1 MTPDRIDGMELGL
14 FWVLAVVAVAG
25 ALGLLFARKAVHA
38 AMAMAMTMISL
49 GVIYI
54 VQRAEFVGIIQVF
67 VYSGAV
73 MMLFLFV
80 VMLVGVDASD
90 STVETLRGQ
99 RVLAFGLG
107 ALFVAAAVYGLTRV
121 SWPQAVGLETVQAE
135 GSVTALA
142 REIFERQVLTLET
155 LGALLVIAVMGAMV
169 LAHRERLTPRR
180 TQRQISQDR
189 LRAGEWLSGKPNPGV
204 YARHNAADTPALAPD
219 GTPVE
224 ESVPRVLVAR
234 GQVTNPGAYRLP
246 GGSGRADGQP
256 PAEQAPEDLPAG
268 TNAAVDN
275 EMTKQAPSQQPG
287 DRDDRG
293 HGHTP
298 DDGDR
303 SDREE
308 R

>member
-1 MTPDRIDGMELGL
+1 MTPDTIDGMEVGL
-14 FWVLAVVAVAG
+14 FWLLSAVCVLG

-38 AMAMAMTMISL
+38 AMAMAMTMVGL
-49 GVIYI
+49 GIIYI
-54 VQRAEFVGIIQVF
+54 VQRAEFVGIIQIF

-99 RVLAFGLG
+99 RVWAFGLA

-121 SWPQAVGLETVQAE
+121 SWPAAIGLEQAQAE

-142 REIFERQVLTLET
+142 REIFEQQVLTFET

-169 LAHRERLTPRR
+169 LAHRERLVPRR
-180 TQRQISQDR
+180 TQRELSEEK
-189 LRAGEWLSGKPNPGV
+189 LRSGEWLSGKPNPGV

-219 GTPVE
+219 GSPVE
-224 ESVPRVLVAR
+224 DSVPRVLVAR
-234 GQVTNPGAYRLP
+234 GQVTNPTAYRLQ
-246 GGSGRADGQP
+246 GSTASGEP
-256 PAEQAPEDLPAG
+256 PADQGPGDLPDG

-275 EMTKQAPSQQPG
+275 
-287 DRDDRG
+287 RG
-293 HGHTP
+293 HDLEP
-298 DDGDR
+298 DDDLGD
-303 SDREE
+303 E
-308 R
+308 RGER

>member
-1 MTPDRIDGMELGL
+1 MTPDRIDGMEVGL

-54 VQRAEFVGIIQVF
+54 VQQAEFVGIIQIF

-90 STVETLRGQ
+90 STVETLPLQ

-121 SWPQAVGLETVQAE
+121 TWPAAVGLSTVQAE
-135 GSVTALA
+135 GTVTALA
-142 REIFERQVLTLET
+142 REIFERQVLTFET

-169 LAHRERLTPRR
+169 LAHRERLTPKR
-180 TQRQISQDR
+180 TQRQLSQER
-189 LRAGEWLSGKPNPGV
+189 LRTGEWLAGKPNPGV

-219 GTPVE
+219 GSPVE

-234 GQVTNPGAYRLP
+234 GQVTNPGSYRLP
-246 GGSGRADGQP
+246 AGSGRADGQP
-256 PAEQAPEDLPAG
+256 PAEQSREDLPTG
-268 TNAAVDN
+268 TNAATDN
-275 EMTKQAPSQQPG
+275 EMTKQEGPAQ
-287 DRDDRG
+287 
-293 HGHTP
+293 P
-298 DDGDR
+298 DDTAPGPEAGRGER
-303 SDREE
+303 SDGEE

>member
-1 MTPDRIDGMELGL
+1 MTPDRIDGMEVGL

-54 VQRAEFVGIIQVF
+54 VQQAEFVGIIQIF

-90 STVETLRGQ
+90 STVETLPLQ
-99 RVLAFGLG
+99 RVLAYGLG
-107 ALFVAAAVYGLTRV
+107 ALFVAASVYALTRV
-121 SWPQAVGLETVQAE
+121 TWPAAVGLDTVQAE
-135 GSVTALA
+135 GTVTALA
-142 REIFERQVLTLET
+142 REIFERQVLTFET

-169 LAHRERLTPRR
+169 LAHRERLTPKR
-180 TQRQISQDR
+180 TQRQLSQER
-189 LRAGEWLSGKPNPGV
+189 LRAGEWLAGKPNPGV

-219 GTPVE
+219 GSPVE

-234 GQVTNPGAYRLP
+234 GQVTNPGDYRLP
-246 GGSGRADGQP
+246 AGSGRSDGQP
-256 PAEQAPEDLPAG
+256 PAEQSREDLPTG
-268 TNAAVDN
+268 TNAATDN
-275 EMTKQAPSQQPG
+275 EMTK
-287 DRDDRG
+287 RDG
-293 HGHTP
+293 S
-298 DDGDR
+298 DR
-303 SDREE
+303 SDGEE